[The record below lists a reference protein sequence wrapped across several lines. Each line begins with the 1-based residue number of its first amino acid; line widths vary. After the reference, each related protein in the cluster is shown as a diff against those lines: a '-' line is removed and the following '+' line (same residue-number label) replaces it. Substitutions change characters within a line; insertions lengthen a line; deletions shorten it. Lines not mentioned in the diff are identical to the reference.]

1 MKIQFIF
8 ESIRRSRNV
17 PLFLL
22 FLASSLNKNLHMN
35 KIISIVIFLLF
46 SSITYCQELSI
57 EKIWKKYEFYAKNIE
72 GFKSMKDGESY
83 TRPTK
88 DLSIKKYSISNSN
101 DQGTTL
107 VDGKDL
113 LYKGKSISFD
123 DYEFNSDE
131 SKILFITETKPI
143 YRRSFKA
150 VYYLFDIKSKKLQP
164 LDEAHQPQTLAEY
177 SPDGKMVSYIYKNDL
192 FVKNIQSGVVTKLT
206 KDGKKNKIING
217 TTDWVYE
224 EEFSITKAYSW
235 APDSKS
241 IAYLRFDEK
250 EVPEFTMAM
259 YGDLYPD
266 QFKFKYPKAGE
277 VNSKVTAHLINVK
290 NSKITNLN
298 LGEYEYIPRL
308 KWSSTANHLII
319 QTMNRHQN
327 LLKYH
332 LIDATEKKIKQKII
346 YEEKSDT
353 YVEVDDNLLILKDGK
368 TILRTSEI
376 DGFNHIYKLDF
387 DGKSTQITSG
397 NWDVIEFLGIDN
409 ENNTIYYSSAE
420 PSSINKAIYS
430 IQLDG
435 SNKRLISSDKG
446 YNNADFTEGMKY
458 FVLNE
463 SNGNTPPSYSL
474 YKNDGTKLRD
484 LETNEELKNKVK
496 SYNFPQK
503 EFLTFNANGVKLN
516 GWMLKPANFDST
528 KKYPVYFNVYGGPGH
543 NEVLDAWDG
552 NDYLY
557 HQLLAQKG
565 YIVVTVDPR
574 GTMYQGAKFKK
585 STYLQLGKLEIEDI
599 INTAKEIQKL
609 EYVDPTR
616 IGIMGW
622 SYGGFMASLAIT
634 KGADVFKMAIAV
646 APVTNWRYYDN
657 IYTERFM
664 RTPKENEDGYDRNSP
679 INFVDQLKGKYFL
692 IHGSADDNVHYQ
704 NSMEMISALVKAN
717 KQFDLFIYPNKNHG
731 IYGGNTRNHLFQ
743 MMLDYVLENL

>member
-1 MKIQFIF
+1 MNKLLVCVGFLFI
-8 ESIRRSRNV
+8 S
-17 PLFLL
+17 
-22 FLASSLNKNLHMN
+22 FLAFN
-35 KIISIVIFLLF
+35 
-46 SSITYCQELSI
+46 QELTI
-57 EKIWKKYEFYAKNIE
+57 EKIWKKYEFYAKSVE
-72 GFKSMKDGESY
+72 GFKSMKDGETY

-88 DLSIKKYSISNSN
+88 DMSIKKYSIANAA

-107 VDGKDL
+107 IDGKDL
-113 LYKGKSISFD
+113 LYQGKEVVYD
-123 DYEFNSDE
+123 DYEFNADE
-131 SKILFITETKPI
+131 SKILFLTETTPV

-150 VYYLFDIKSKKLQP
+150 VYFLYDIATKKLQP
-164 LDEAHQPQTLAEY
+164 LDTEHQPQTLAEY
-177 SPDGKMVSYIYKNDL
+177 SPDGTMVSYIHGNDL
-192 FVKNIQSGVVTKLT
+192 FVKNIKSGTVTKLT

-224 EEFSITKAYSW
+224 EEFSITKAYAWS
-235 APDSKS
+235 PDSKM
-241 IAYLRFDEK
+241 IAFLKFDER

-259 YGDLYPD
+259 YGDLYPE
-266 QFKFKYPKAGE
+266 QYKFKYPKAGE
-277 VNSKVTAHLINVK
+277 VNSKVTAHLVDVANA
-290 NSKITNLN
+290 KISNLD

-308 KWSSTANHLII
+308 NWSTTSKHLIF
-319 QTMNRHQN
+319 QTMNRHQSS
-327 LLKYH
+327 LKYH
-332 LIDATEKKIKQKII
+332 LFDCTGKKPIHKVIF
-346 YEEKSDT
+346 EEKSDT
-353 YVEVDDNLLILKDGK
+353 YIDVDDNLLILKDGK
-368 TILRTSEI
+368 SILRTSEI
-376 DGFNHIYKLDF
+376 DGFNHIYLLGF
-387 DGKSTQITSG
+387 DGKTAQITKG
-397 NWDVIEFLGIDN
+397 NWDVIEFLGIDAAN
-409 ENNTIYYSSAE
+409 KTIYYSSAE

-430 IQLDG
+430 IQIDG
-435 SNKRLISSDKG
+435 SNKKLISSAKG
-446 YNNADFTEGMKY
+446 YNEAEFTEGLKY
-458 FVLNE
+458 CVL
-463 SNGNTPPSYSL
+463 SYSDGNTPPTHSL

-516 GWMLKPANFDST
+516 GWMLKPADFDAS

-552 NDYLY
+552 NDYIY

-634 KGADVFKMAIAV
+634 KGADIFKMAIAV